1 MESEVATVREA
12 SERVIVALM
21 AAGRSR
27 TTIKR
32 HEAEFNAFA
41 GFLEARGQAL
51 PTEADCL
58 DFIAERSGSRLA
70 GLRGPTSSR
79 RAQLARRPLVLLME
93 GLDGGLPRVGQATTP
108 LVDRCPARF
117 RAARDEYLAAC
128 RRRGNAEASVATKQR
143 CADQF
148 LVYLDEVGRETLDQ
162 VEAQDLAGFWVR
174 RQRRRYAPKTA
185 GLLRS
190 ALADFLGHLHQSGQI
205 REDLAG
211 RLPPQRYP
219 RHGESVP
226 YPWTFEEVRLVLDQI
241 DRQSAIGKR
250 DYAMVLLTARLG
262 LRVGD
267 LRRVEI
273 GWFDWRAKTLALT
286 QHKTGLALTLPLP
299 GDVGWAVIDYIRH
312 GRPETDCPRVFVKH
326 RYPFT
331 AFGSSTS
338 AGCRLGYYARRAG
351 IVFPAGRSH
360 GLHSLRGALAVAML
374 QTDTPP
380 PVVAAV
386 LGHATAN
393 TTAAHYLRLDTEH
406 LRRCALDIEDVLDE
420 QTRARP

>member
-1 MESEVATVREA
+1 MAAANVRESSA
-12 SERVIVALM
+12 RVIVALM

-32 HEAEFNAFA
+32 HQAEYKAFA
-41 GFLEARGQAL
+41 KFLEGGGQAL
-51 PTEADCL
+51 PTEAACL
-58 DFIAERSGSRLA
+58 DFVAERSGSRLVD
-70 GLRGPTSSR
+70 LREPTSSR
-79 RAQLARRPLVLLME
+79 PAQLARRPLILLME
-93 GLDGGLPRVGQATTP
+93 CLDEGTPQVGQATTP

-117 RAARDEYLAAC
+117 RAARDEYLTAC
-128 RRRGNAEASVATKQR
+128 RVQGNAEASVVTKQR
-143 CADQF
+143 AADQF
-148 LVYLDEVGRETLDQ
+148 LAYLDEVGRTTFDQ
-162 VEAQDLAGFWVR
+162 AEACDLAGFWAR
-174 RQRRRYAPKTA
+174 RQRRGYAPKTT
-185 GLLRS
+185 GTMRS
-190 ALADFLGHLHQSGQI
+190 ALADFLHHLHQAGQI
-205 REDLAG
+205 REDLAQ

-219 RHGESVP
+219 RRGASAP
-226 YPWTFEEVRLVLDQI
+226 YLWTAEDVRLVLDQI

-267 LRRVEI
+267 LRRLEL

-286 QHKTGLALTLPLP
+286 QHKTGVPLTLPLP
-299 GDVGWAVIDYIRH
+299 GDVGWSVIDYIRH
-312 GRPETDCPRVFVKH
+312 GRPDADCPQVFVKH

-338 AGCRLGYYARRAG
+338 AGCRLRYYARRAG
-351 IVFPAGRSH
+351 VVFPAGRSH

-380 PVVAAV
+380 PVVTAV
-386 LGHATAN
+386 LGHVAGK

-406 LRRCALDIEDVLDE
+406 LRRCCLDVEDVLTAA
-420 QTRARP
+420 QGARS

>member
-1 MESEVATVREA
+1 MEAANIREA
-12 SERVIVALM
+12 SARVIVALT
-21 AAGRSR
+21 AAGMSR

-51 PTEADCL
+51 PTEAECL
-58 DFIAERSGSRLA
+58 DFVAERSGCRLA
-70 GLRGPTSSR
+70 GLREPTSSR
-79 RAQLARRPLVLLME
+79 HAQLARRPLILLME
-93 GLDGGLPRVGQATTP
+93 CLDGGLPQVGQATAP
-108 LVDRCPARF
+108 PVERCPARF
-117 RAARDEYLAAC
+117 RAARDEYLGAC
-128 RRRGNAEASVATKQR
+128 RRRGNAEASVASKQR
-143 CADQF
+143 AADQF
-148 LVYLDEVGRETLDQ
+148 LAYLDEVGRETLDQ
-162 VEAQDLAGFWVR
+162 AEARDLAGFWAR
-174 RQRRRYAPKTA
+174 RQRRGYAPKTT
-185 GLLRS
+185 GSLRS
-190 ALADFLGHLHQSGQI
+190 ALADFLRHLRQAGQI

-219 RHGESVP
+219 RRGELAP
-226 YPWTFEEVRLVLDQI
+226 HPWTAKDVRLVLDQI

-267 LRRVEI
+267 LRRLQL
-273 GWFDWRAKTLALT
+273 GWFNWRAKTLALT
-286 QHKTGLALTLPLP
+286 QHKTGLPLTLPLP
-299 GDVGWAVIDYIRH
+299 SDVGWAVIDYIRH
-312 GRPETDCPRVFVKH
+312 GRPEAGCPQVFVKH

-338 AGCRLGYYARRAG
+338 AGCRLRYYAQRAG
-351 IVFPAGRSH
+351 IVFLAGRSH

-386 LGHATAN
+386 LGHAATN

-406 LRRCALDIEDVLDE
+406 LRRCALDVEDVLNAGE
-420 QTRARP
+420 GARL

>member
-1 MESEVATVREA
+1 MEAVNIREA
-12 SERVIVALM
+12 SARVIVALM

-32 HEAEFNAFA
+32 HQAEFNAFA
-41 GFLEARGQAL
+41 GFLEACGQAR
-51 PTEADCL
+51 PTEAECL

-70 GLRGPTSSR
+70 GLREPTSSR
-79 RAQLARRPLVLLME
+79 HAQLARRPLILLME
-93 GLDGGLPRVGQATTP
+93 CLDGGLPQVGRATAP
-108 LVDRCPARF
+108 LVERCPARF

-128 RRRGNAEASVATKQR
+128 RRRGNAEASVVTKQR
-143 CADQF
+143 AADQF
-148 LVYLDEVGRETLDQ
+148 LAYLDKVGRETLDQ
-162 VEAQDLAGFWVR
+162 VLARDLAGFWVR
-174 RQRRRYAPKTA
+174 RQRRGYAPKTT
-185 GLLRS
+185 GSLRS
-190 ALADFLGHLHQSGQI
+190 ALADFLRHLRQGGQI

-219 RHGESVP
+219 RRGESVP
-226 YPWTFEEVRLVLDQI
+226 HPWTAKEVRLVLDQI

-267 LRRVEI
+267 LRRLEL

-286 QHKTGLALTLPLP
+286 QHKTGLPLTLPLP

-312 GRPETDCPRVFVKH
+312 GRPEAGCPQVFVKH

-338 AGCRLGYYARRAG
+338 AGCRLCYYARRAE

-386 LGHATAN
+386 LGHAAAK
-393 TTAAHYLRLDTEH
+393 TTVAHYLRLDTEH
-406 LRRCALDIEDVLDE
+406 LRRCALDVEDVLE
-420 QTRARP
+420 AGEGARP

>member
-1 MESEVATVREA
+1 MEAASIREA
-12 SERVIVALM
+12 SAQVIVALT

-41 GFLEARGQAL
+41 GFLGARGMTL

-70 GLRGPTSSR
+70 GLREPTGSR
-79 RAQLARRPLVLLME
+79 RAQLARRPLILLME
-93 GLDGGLPRVGQATTP
+93 VLDGGPPRVGRATTP
-108 LVDRCPARF
+108 VVERCPVRF
-117 RAARDEYLAAC
+117 RAPRDEYLAAC

-143 CADQF
+143 AADQF
-148 LVYLDEVGRETLDQ
+148 LAYLDEVGRESLDQ
-162 VEAQDLAGFWVR
+162 VRAQDLAGFWAR
-174 RQRRRYAPKTA
+174 RQRRGYAPKTT
-185 GLLRS
+185 GSLRS
-190 ALADFLGHLHQSGQI
+190 ALADFLAHLHRVGQI
-205 REDLAG
+205 REDLAR

-219 RHGESVP
+219 RRGESFP
-226 YPWTFEEVRLVLDQI
+226 YPWTAGEVRLVLDQI
-241 DRQSAIGKR
+241 DRESAIGKR
-250 DYAMVLLTARLG
+250 DYAMILLTARLG

-267 LRRVEI
+267 LRRLEL

-286 QHKTGLALTLPLP
+286 QHKTGLPLMLPLP
-299 GDVGWAVIDYIRH
+299 GDVGWAVIDYIRN
-312 GRPETDCPRVFVKH
+312 GRPEAACAPVFVKH

-338 AGCRLGYYARRAG
+338 AGSRLGYYARRAG
-351 IVFPAGRSH
+351 IVFGAGRLH
-360 GLHSLRGALAVAML
+360 GLHSLRGVLAVAML
-374 QTDTPP
+374 QTDTPA

-386 LGHATAN
+386 LGHAGAN

-406 LRRCALDIEDVLDE
+406 LRRCALDVEDVLDAGE
-420 QTRARP
+420 GARP

>member
-1 MESEVATVREA
+1 MEAANIREA
-12 SERVIVALM
+12 SARVIVALT

-41 GFLEARGQAL
+41 GFLEARGQAM
-51 PTEADCL
+51 PTEAECL
-58 DFIAERSGSRLA
+58 DFVAERSGCRLA
-70 GLRGPTSSR
+70 GLREPTSSR
-79 RAQLARRPLVLLME
+79 HAQLARRPLILLME
-93 GLDGGLPRVGQATTP
+93 CLDGGLPQVGQATAP
-108 LVDRCPARF
+108 LVERCPARF
-117 RAARDEYLAAC
+117 RAARDEYLGAC
-128 RRRGNAEASVATKQR
+128 RRRGNAEASVASKQR
-143 CADQF
+143 AADQF
-148 LVYLDEVGRETLDQ
+148 LAYLDEVGRETLDQ
-162 VEAQDLAGFWVR
+162 AEARDLAGFWAR
-174 RQRRRYAPKTA
+174 RQRRGYAPKTT
-185 GLLRS
+185 GSLRS
-190 ALADFLGHLHQSGQI
+190 ALADFLRHLRKAGQI

-219 RHGESVP
+219 RRGESAP
-226 YPWTFEEVRLVLDQI
+226 HPWTAKDVRLVLDQI

-267 LRRVEI
+267 LRRLQL
-273 GWFDWRAKTLALT
+273 GWFDWRAKTLAFT
-286 QHKTGLALTLPLP
+286 QHKTGLPLTLPLP
-299 GDVGWAVIDYIRH
+299 SDVGWAVIDYIRH
-312 GRPETDCPRVFVKH
+312 GRPEAGCPQVFVKH

-338 AGCRLGYYARRAG
+338 AGCRLRYYARRAG
-351 IVFPAGRSH
+351 IVFLAGRSH

-386 LGHATAN
+386 LGHAATN

-406 LRRCALDIEDVLDE
+406 LRRCALDVEDVLNAGE
-420 QTRARP
+420 GARL

>member
-1 MESEVATVREA
+1 MEAANIREA
-12 SERVIVALM
+12 SARVIVALT

-51 PTEADCL
+51 PTEAECL
-58 DFIAERSGSRLA
+58 DFVAERSGCRLA
-70 GLRGPTSSR
+70 GLREPTSSR
-79 RAQLARRPLVLLME
+79 HAQLARRPLILLME
-93 GLDGGLPRVGQATTP
+93 CLDGGLPQVGQATAP
-108 LVDRCPARF
+108 LVERCPARF
-117 RAARDEYLAAC
+117 RAARDEYLGAC
-128 RRRGNAEASVATKQR
+128 RRRGNAEASVASKQR
-143 CADQF
+143 AADQF
-148 LVYLDEVGRETLDQ
+148 LAYLDEVGRETLDQ
-162 VEAQDLAGFWVR
+162 AEARDLAGFWAR
-174 RQRRRYAPKTA
+174 RQRRGYAPKTT
-185 GLLRS
+185 GSLRS
-190 ALADFLGHLHQSGQI
+190 ALADFLRHLRQAGQI

-219 RHGESVP
+219 RRGESAP
-226 YPWTFEEVRLVLDQI
+226 HPWTAKDVRLVLDQI

-267 LRRVEI
+267 LRRLQL

-286 QHKTGLALTLPLP
+286 QHKTGLPLTLPLP
-299 GDVGWAVIDYIRH
+299 SDVGWAVIDYISH
-312 GRPETDCPRVFVKH
+312 GRPEAGCPQVFVKH

-338 AGCRLGYYARRAG
+338 AGCRLRYYARRAG
-351 IVFPAGRSH
+351 IVFLAGRSH

-386 LGHATAN
+386 LGHAATN

-406 LRRCALDIEDVLDE
+406 LRRCALDVEDVLSAGE
-420 QTRARP
+420 GARL